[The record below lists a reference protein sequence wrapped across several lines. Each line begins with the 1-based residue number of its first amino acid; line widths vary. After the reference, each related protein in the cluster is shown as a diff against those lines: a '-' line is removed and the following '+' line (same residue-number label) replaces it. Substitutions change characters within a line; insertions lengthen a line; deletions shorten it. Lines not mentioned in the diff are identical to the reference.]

1 MYACGADGGRSCVRS
16 RNYQNFL
23 GMGLYSRAFPLGV
36 ELQMLGSGGSHVPQ
50 KCLHGCGLIVAII
63 FMPADLSKR

>member
-1 MYACGADGGRSCVRS
+1 MD
-16 RNYQNFL
+16 YQIFL

-63 FMPADLSKR
+63 FMPADLSKQ

>member
-1 MYACGADGGRSCVRS
+1 MD
-16 RNYQNFL
+16 YQIVL

-50 KCLHGCGLIVAII
+50 ECLHGCGLIVAII